1 MTKSCFEAFSARI
14 LQCGVASGF
23 LQKVSLEMIWTCS
36 YVDVAA
42 AEKQGNIYL
51 RILYLGTHMP
61 RANLAARKTYT
72 LHKRHSFLIFPPNTY
87 HRSY

>member
-42 AEKQGNIYL
+42 EKQGNIYL

-61 RANLAARKTYT
+61 RANLVARKTYT

>member
-42 AEKQGNIYL
+42 KDMETFICIFWNPYAE
-51 RILYLGTHMP
+51 
-61 RANLAARKTYT
+61 
-72 LHKRHSFLIFPPNTY
+72 S
-87 HRSY
+87 